1 MAGSGCYE
9 YREGSAV
16 PYTSDWDDFHRAA
29 RRLRQLL
36 FGDGVDMPGK
46 LKGEDARAQAMRDLR
61 RMRDAFAAVVARN
74 EEGRTEK
81 ADVEARVADLQEE
94 LKRIAASRAGAARG
108 ATPAPTQLK
117 SGGRARASKT
127 RTATSKTRPRSPK
140 RKRKA

>member
-1 MAGSGCYE
+1 M
-9 YREGSAV
+9 
-16 PYTSDWDDFHRAA
+16 PYTNDWDEFHRAA

-36 FGDGVDMPGK
+36 FGDDMDTPGK
-46 LKGEDARAQAMRDLR
+46 LKGEDSRALARRDLR
-61 RMRDAFAAVVARN
+61 RMRDAFEAVVARN

-108 ATPAPTQLK
+108 ATPAPNQLK
-117 SGGRARASKT
+117 SGGRTRTSKT

-140 RKRKA
+140 RKRKT